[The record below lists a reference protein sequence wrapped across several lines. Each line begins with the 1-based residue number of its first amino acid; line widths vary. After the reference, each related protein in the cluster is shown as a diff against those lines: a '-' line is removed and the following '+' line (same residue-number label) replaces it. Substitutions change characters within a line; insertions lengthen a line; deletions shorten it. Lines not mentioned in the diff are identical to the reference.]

1 MVISRFEERRFSDEV
16 QSTRS
21 SNDDGYVHDDGH
33 VPQIDKDC
41 AWAGSESVPAYFF
54 RKETQL

>member
-21 SNDDGYVHDDGH
+21 SIDDGYVHDDGH
-33 VPQIDKDC
+33 GHGLTRVASELMMLC
-41 AWAGSESVPAYFF
+41 ARYGL
-54 RKETQL
+54 K